1 MLALKQHLVAVL
13 RGRAW
18 NGMIQINTPP
28 LRSVNDL
35 SDAPCTFLNRQGH
48 ADEALSNS
56 RLGIIGSNLDTSPG

>member
-28 LRSVNDL
+28 LRSVNDF
-35 SDAPCTFLNRQGH
+35 SDAR
-48 ADEALSNS
+48 ALF
-56 RLGIIGSNLDTSPG
+56 